1 MLVKKWNKLPQKMQ
15 IDEIVPYYNILR
27 KKRISLFI
35 KRFFDIFVS
44 IILIILLSPLFIII
58 GLVIK
63 LDSRGPVFY
72 KQSRITQYYKEF
84 KIIKF
89 RTMIVN
95 ADKNGSLITVS
106 NDNRITKVGKFLRK
120 SRLDEIPQLFNILS
134 GSMTFVGTRPEVPK
148 YVNQYSNEMIATLL
162 LPAGVTSLASIK
174 YKDEQSLL
182 DQNNN
187 IDSVY
192 LEHILPIKMI
202 YNLKFLKEE
211 SLIRDIKILFLT
223 VVNVLI

>member
-44 IILIILLSPLFIII
+44 IILTILLSPLFIII